1 MGRRG
6 LCQRGT
12 VRKAEGG
19 ADSDRPFQQ
28 LLPGTFYDGQ
38 RAALTDLAR
47 ESGFDA
53 CAFYASFEPEAGH
66 AVPDEALV
74 AQSVLQAARDIL
86 SPNNLRFNF
95 GKGGWTY
102 AVLLP
107 GHEPHTADEMAK
119 RFIRQVSAIL
129 AGTSHPVRP
138 RHLVE
143 ILHRNRREKSLRSET
158 FLDITMELPVD
169 ARQQA

>member
-1 MGRRG
+1 M
-6 LCQRGT
+6 
-12 VRKAEGG
+12 
-19 ADSDRPFQQ
+19 
-28 LLPGTFYDGQ
+28 
-38 RAALTDLAR
+38 
-47 ESGFDA
+47 
-53 CAFYASFEPEAGH
+53 
-66 AVPDEALV
+66 
-74 AQSVLQAARDIL
+74 LQAARDIL

-119 RFIRQVSAIL
+119 RFIRRVCAIL
-129 AGTSHPVRP
+129 AEGGHPVRS

-158 FLDITMELPVD
+158 LLDVTIQLPVD
-169 ARQQA
+169 AQQKA